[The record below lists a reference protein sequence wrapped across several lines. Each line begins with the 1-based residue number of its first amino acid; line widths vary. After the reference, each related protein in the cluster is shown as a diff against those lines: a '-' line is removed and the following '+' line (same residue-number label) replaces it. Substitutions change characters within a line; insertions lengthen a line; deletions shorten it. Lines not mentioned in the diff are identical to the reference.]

1 MIYRLQ
7 YNTAPVD
14 RDDRGINIAS
24 KLITVDIID
33 AINAAVDGIQYT
45 IAPSTT
51 AGFNDFTFVSGVR
64 PAGASTVKLYYSTD
78 NGGSWTL
85 FTTIS
90 VDVATPTT
98 FTIADGIYKIE
109 VDYGS
114 SVNTFILGGT
124 DIIPLQG
131 SGTPFVVKTINNDED
146 KFLPIAAK
154 QATIRFLSDRPNG
167 ISTTTFSD
175 APENKWLVRAYTPE
189 GMIFTGYLVLADM
202 SMPFLPD
209 PQEVVLTATD
219 GLPLLKDITL
229 TEDDGSALVGKY
241 RIAELVAICLKK
253 TQLNLEI
260 VVINNLRPGA
270 AQFSFEVS
278 FSSVEDAF
286 VTANANAR
294 YFYIGQQLT
303 ITGTSSNNGTAT
315 VTDVAVGVVTIVALD
330 INTTLEENVT
340 ATFQDGITG
349 HFYDKVYLDAK
360 TFEASI
366 GVSENCY
373 TALEKILGQQA
384 RIFQHNNQW
393 WIINLDEYDSNPL
406 YKALFDANG
415 VLDSYLTADSDTF
428 PIGITEDICHAN
440 RNTIL
445 RSERPKGLDRLIYN
459 YRNPAEIVCNIDF
472 SRGAVTTAPDLTAPT
487 SEGQYTPECWTL
499 HRYSGG
505 SPTSTMYIKKVFEY
519 GYQKEGYL
527 VITPASSSSETTW
540 AQCQPIPVVK
550 KDKANVSVTYS
561 AQSDFGS
568 GEGLVEYDIVFI
580 WIVDANGEYWY
591 WTDLDMGGSDKG
603 YYSWEGPFASEQ
615 NRPVSESWVLD
626 EVDETEP
633 RTLTVNVGPFP
644 IDGDLYLGLPQF
656 NQTGSSF
663 DNSVTIQYNL
673 SFDLVQYINGS
684 YNIYSGQSNTVIR
697 NPNTG
702 YTVKHEQEVF
712 LADSPRPTF
721 KGALF
726 FLAGSVYKLLSLFY
740 RGHVVANGNPAS
752 ASDIHPFGKIQAYN
766 VWNQL
771 KQAYRIFPSTLYG
784 LLTADDTWP
793 DLWQKYVLTDS
804 EDNTDNR
811 YFVLISFEQ
820 NWKSMIWTGTF
831 VEVYRTDIGHEYGD
845 TFEFKYI
852 TGS

>member
-14 RDDRGINIAS
+14 RDDRAINIAS
-24 KLITVDIID
+24 KLVTVDIID

-98 FTIADGIYKIE
+98 FTIAEGIYKIE

-241 RIAELVAICLKK
+241 RIAELIAICLKK

-260 VVINNLRPGA
+260 VVVNNLRPGA

-303 ITGTSSNNGTAT
+303 ISGTSSNNGTAT

-366 GVSENCY
+366 GTSENCY

-445 RSERPKGLDRLIYN
+445 RSERPKGLARLNYN
-459 YRNPAEIVCNIDF
+459 YRNPAEFVCNIDF
-472 SRGAVTTAPDLTAPT
+472 SRGTGSSPT
-487 SEGQYTPECWTL
+487 GAANETIEQTPECIDYYHFSASAPYVDTAPVTSGVL
-499 HRYSGG
+499 RKRY
-505 SPTSTMYIKKVFEY
+505 EY
-519 GYQKEGYL
+519 GYEKERYLAGSSGGGFVHYFKTSEIPVLAGDKIKVGYQFR
-527 VITPASSSSETTW
+527 TENSETLTNVYTAHVRLIGDDGNVYDW
-540 AQCQPIPVVK
+540 NYDEPTGVSYWNQKTTSDAPLTDQFRTDWSGAETTEWHSIDATCQP
-550 KDKANVSVTYS
+550 
-561 AQSDFGS
+561 
-568 GEGLVEYDIVFI
+568 
-580 WIVDANGEYWY
+580 
-591 WTDLDMGGSDKG
+591 M
-603 YYSWEGPFASEQ
+603 
-615 NRPVSESWVLD
+615 PVSGSIVIRLCTIGTGIEIRFS
-626 EVDETEP
+626 
-633 RTLTVNVGPFP
+633 
-644 IDGDLYLGLPQF
+644 GLNIEF
-656 NQTGSSF
+656 IS
-663 DNSVTIQYNL
+663 L
-673 SFDLVQYINGS
+673 INGS

-752 ASDIHPFGKIQAYN
+752 ASDIQPFGKIQAYN

-784 LLTADDTWP
+784 LITADDTWP

-820 NWKSMIWTGTF
+820 NWKTMIWTGTF
-831 VEVYRTDIGHEYGD
+831 VEVYRTDVGHEYDD
-845 TFEFKYI
+845 TFEFKYL